1 MVSINS
7 GAGAPHAPGSGA
19 GSGPGGPHAP
29 GTAAAAHTAAHQA
42 ATAAH
47 TTPHIITTTTEIRP
61 ADSHVAP
68 PPQKKRKRASSS
80 TKHADHPKQSAN
92 KDESAS
98 HAKRKRTSRKAKA
111 KAKAKKTRDESA
123 PSTEL
128 ESTSDRSSVHPAE
141 DGKTGGG
148 AATLA
153 RDLDNFADDDDDDG
167 GDRKSENELES
178 SAGGTPSMSSSEI
191 TDDADALHD
200 PTSTSAKSFTVMLKQ
215 LQKSSG
221 QWLRMF
227 EKHES
232 VEMDRTALEEG
243 DDPTNDPADVASS
256 VYVRFG
262 YATDSH
268 RARPDDPFST
278 LQAIK
283 HGEGRDGIPG
293 TQREFDERRTGRHHR
308 RGSSHGSCCSGGS
321 SSRSSDSD
329 MASYDDSPHSGSSSG
344 SDSSGSSDA
353 SSASHHHHHHR
364 HHSHRHKKRAR
375 LIPPGSL
382 HPRFRSAPGDP
393 GYKGTFRANMR
404 AAMELDG
411 TKREMMERLL
421 RDQMMNRRLAQH
433 YRPEM
438 MHEAAEALKNAPSG
452 TPEDDEQPVQ
462 LNLIQDGG
470 PEPHVD
476 KDEDDDQNNG
486 GAHPLSDE
494 DGEWKGPD
502 GEEKDAAEEAEE
514 KKAEESEAEEAAED
528 EDDDDD
534 AESGKNTNKRKKK
547 AIDDGGHGENVEA
560 AILAI
565 RGQKKLT
572 KSAKLAAAY
581 EAGKQMGLTRGLQEL
596 QAKQELEETKRELAK
611 AKKKLKPLEQQAR
624 AKAQKRRAQKEARDA
639 YRQQYR
645 FVDTYHPQSHRYDAN
660 RGGSMHPDAPR
671 VNIWMPPKG
680 SSQPIRFTERPPAS
694 LTFRGAG
701 QH

>member
-1 MVSINS
+1 
-7 GAGAPHAPGSGA
+7 
-19 GSGPGGPHAP
+19 
-29 GTAAAAHTAAHQA
+29 
-42 ATAAH
+42 
-47 TTPHIITTTTEIRP
+47 
-61 ADSHVAP
+61 
-68 PPQKKRKRASSS
+68 
-80 TKHADHPKQSAN
+80 
-92 KDESAS
+92 
-98 HAKRKRTSRKAKA
+98 
-111 KAKAKKTRDESA
+111 
-123 PSTEL
+123 
-128 ESTSDRSSVHPAE
+128 
-141 DGKTGGG
+141 
-148 AATLA
+148 
-153 RDLDNFADDDDDDG
+153 
-167 GDRKSENELES
+167 
-178 SAGGTPSMSSSEI
+178 
-191 TDDADALHD
+191 
-200 PTSTSAKSFTVMLKQ
+200 
-215 LQKSSG
+215 
-221 QWLRMF
+221 MF

-232 VEMDRTALEEG
+232 VEMDRMALEEG

-293 TQREFDERRTGRHHR
+293 TQREFDERRNGRHHR

-321 SSRSSDSD
+321 SSGDSD
-329 MASYDDSPHSGSSSG
+329 DSMASYDDAHSSVSSSG

-353 SSASHHHHHHR
+353 SSTSHPHGHHHHR
-364 HHSHRHKKRAR
+364 HRSHRHKKRAR

-382 HPRFRSAPGDP
+382 HPRFRSGPGDP

-470 PEPHVD
+470 PEPHVNED
-476 KDEDDDQNNG
+476 DDEDDDDQNKDA
-486 GAHPLSDE
+486 AHPLSSSNE
-494 DGEWKGPD
+494 DGERKGPD
-502 GEEKDAAEEAEE
+502 VEEKDAAEEDEN
-514 KKAEESEAEEAAED
+514 KAEESDAEEAEAVED
-528 EDDDDD
+528 EEDDD
-534 AESGKNTNKRKKK
+534 AESGKATNKSKKK
-547 AIDDGGHGENVEA
+547 AADAGGHGDNVEA

-565 RGQKKLT
+565 RGQKKLS

-611 AKKKLKPLEQQAR
+611 AKKKLKPLEQRER

-645 FVDTYHPQSHRYDAN
+645 FVDPYHPQSHRYDAN

-694 LTFRGAG
+694 QTFRRAG
-701 QH
+701 QQ

>member
-1 MVSINS
+1 
-7 GAGAPHAPGSGA
+7 
-19 GSGPGGPHAP
+19 
-29 GTAAAAHTAAHQA
+29 
-42 ATAAH
+42 
-47 TTPHIITTTTEIRP
+47 
-61 ADSHVAP
+61 
-68 PPQKKRKRASSS
+68 
-80 TKHADHPKQSAN
+80 
-92 KDESAS
+92 
-98 HAKRKRTSRKAKA
+98 
-111 KAKAKKTRDESA
+111 
-123 PSTEL
+123 
-128 ESTSDRSSVHPAE
+128 
-141 DGKTGGG
+141 
-148 AATLA
+148 
-153 RDLDNFADDDDDDG
+153 
-167 GDRKSENELES
+167 
-178 SAGGTPSMSSSEI
+178 
-191 TDDADALHD
+191 
-200 PTSTSAKSFTVMLKQ
+200 
-215 LQKSSG
+215 
-221 QWLRMF
+221 MF

-232 VEMDRTALEEG
+232 VEMDRMALEEG

-321 SSRSSDSD
+321 SSDSDSD
-329 MASYDDSPHSGSSSG
+329 DSMASYDDAHSSGSSSG

-353 SSASHHHHHHR
+353 SSTSHHHHHHR
-364 HHSHRHKKRAR
+364 HRSHRHKKRAR

-382 HPRFRSAPGDP
+382 HPRFRSGPGDP

-438 MHEAAEALKNAPSG
+438 MHEAAEALKNASSG

-476 KDEDDDQNNG
+476 EDEDDDAQNSG
-486 GAHPLSDE
+486 GAHPMSDE
-494 DGEWKGPD
+494 DKRKGPD
-502 GEEKDAAEEAEE
+502 EERKDAAEEEAEE
-514 KKAEESEAEEAAED
+514 KNAEESEAEAEEAAED
-528 EDDDDD
+528 EDEDDDD
-534 AESGKNTNKRKKK
+534 AESGKTTNKRKKK
-547 AIDDGGHGENVEA
+547 ATDDGGHGDNAEA

-565 RGQKKLT
+565 RGQKKLS
-572 KSAKLAAAY
+572 KNAKLAAAY

-596 QAKQELEETKRELAK
+596 QTKQELEDMKRELAK

-639 YRQQYR
+639 YKQQYR
-645 FVDTYHPQSHRYDAN
+645 FVDPYHPQPRRYDAN

-680 SSQPIRFTERPPAS
+680 SAQPIRFTERPPAS
-694 LTFRGAG
+694 RTFRGAG
-701 QH
+701 QQ